1 MNAYFLHLASPERDG
16 APAVIAGDTEAL
28 LRLRNAINDAISGGA
43 GAARFY
49 SSDGEVYD
57 MVLMREQDMGA
68 AYTAYRNEVA
78 PQRSLREVRRLE
90 QLDNYA
96 PALRLLHQLGKDG
109 DNAARHVGTHGGR
122 PKALAIDLRCAAN
135 IELR

>member
-16 APAVIAGDTEAL
+16 APAVIVGDTEAL
-28 LRLRNAINDAISGGA
+28 LRLRNAINDALAEGA

-57 MVLMREQDMGA
+57 MMLMREQDMGT

-78 PQRSLREVRRLE
+78 PQRSLREVRRLA

-96 PALRLLHQLGKDG
+96 PALHLLHQLGND
-109 DNAARHVGTHGGR
+109 DANAARHVDTHGQR
-122 PKALAIDLRCAAN
+122 PVALAIDLRCAAN
-135 IELR
+135 VDLR